1 MSKTTFIIL
10 LFISST
16 VFGQKN
22 IGFDTFVKLFPKTT
36 LPTCIKYSE
45 SEFKTEYYTP
55 EETTAI
61 KDSIPY
67 HDHILPK
74 DTSLIIKYELVKLF
88 LLADTEIVTPRYPD
102 NNSASDTIYPTYYIS
117 NRLTTNKNFVCL
129 IYERQFNFNGSTN
142 AEKYLCTIAK
152 TGKLLDK
159 ILVASADYSGTG
171 ILAEG
176 FRVPWFP
183 DTKSDINKDLSIIF
197 KDANY
202 GDFIYQID
210 DNGKIKKANH

>member
-1 MSKTTFIIL
+1 M
-10 LFISST
+10 FISST
-16 VFGQKN
+16 VFGQNN
-22 IGFDTFVKLFPKTT
+22 IGFDAFVKLFPKIP
-36 LPTCIKYSE
+36 LPTSIKYSDP
-45 SEFKTEYYTP
+45 EFKTEYYTP
-55 EETTAI
+55 EETTS
-61 KDSIPY
+61 KKESIPY

-74 DTSLIIKYELVKLF
+74 DTSRIIKYKLVKLF
-88 LLADTEIVTPRYPD
+88 LLTDTEIVTPLYPD

-117 NRLTTNKNFVCL
+117 NRLATNKNFVCL
-129 IYERQFNFNGSTN
+129 IFERQFNFNGSNN

-152 TGKLLDK
+152 SGKLIDK
-159 ILVASADYSGTG
+159 ILVASAIYSGTG

-183 DTKSDINKDLSIIF
+183 DTKSDINKDLSISF

-210 DNGKIKKANH
+210 DNGKINKANH